1 MLFSRLRGMYQD
13 SVAPCGRA
21 EERAMR
27 VLAILGSPRRGGNT
41 EILLDEAIRGAH
53 EHGGMCEKVVL
64 RDLKIRPCLE
74 IYQCAKA
81 GVCAIQDDMQPLF
94 VKLTEA
100 ERLIIASPVFFYTV
114 SALTKAMIDRCQSL
128 WVKKYILKLPISP
141 LPDRRGAFISVAAT
155 RGRKL
160 FDGVRLT
167 MRYFFDAIDVVY
179 SDELLV
185 RGVDEKGAI
194 RERPET
200 LEEAYALGSR
210 LVVPRGRAP
219 GS

>member
-1 MLFSRLRGMYQD
+1 
-13 SVAPCGRA
+13 
-21 EERAMR
+21 MR

-53 EHGGMCEKVVL
+53 EHGGACEKAVL

-81 GVCAIQDDMQPLF
+81 GICAIQDDMQPLF
-94 VKLTEA
+94 GKITEA
-100 ERLIIASPVFFYTV
+100 ERLIIASPIFFYSV
-114 SALTKAMIDRCQSL
+114 SAVTKAMIDRCQSL
-128 WVKKYILKLPISP
+128 WVKKYVLKLPISP
-141 LPDRRGAFISVAAT
+141 LNDRRGAFISVAAT
-155 RGRKL
+155 RGKKL

-179 SDELLV
+179 SDELLI

-194 RERPET
+194 RERPEA
-200 LEEAYALGSR
+200 LAEAYALGVR
-210 LVVPRGRAP
+210 LVAP
-219 GS
+219 AAGAPWS